1 MDDSVEMSCIEPIT
15 DLQGILQ
22 QLFHLKRLQ
31 SNSYVEWVSLEQFH
45 ADKVL
50 PVVFTDLI
58 YGTNRR
64 MIERRSRACFL
75 PEAFE
80 SRILRHG
87 RRQQFQR
94 DQSSEAQI
102 FLSNDH
108 THATRPTL

>member
-1 MDDSVEMSCIEPIT
+1 MDDSLEMSCIEPIT

-31 SNSYVEWVSLEQFH
+31 SDSYVEWVSLEQFH
-45 ADKVL
+45 ADKGL

-58 YGTNRR
+58 YGANRW

-75 PEAFE
+75 PEASE
-80 SRILRHG
+80 SRILGHG

-94 DQSSEAQI
+94 DQASAVQI
-102 FLSNDH
+102 FRLKDH
-108 THATRPTL
+108 AHAPRAK